1 MPTLYIRDISASA
14 YRKLK
19 LRARRHRRALTQEAA
34 TILEKALEEP
44 EKETD
49 IWAEMDAIKESIYT
63 RLGSLGDSAPLIR
76 EDREIGLKNLRFNRF
91 DSKGPTR
98 LIPTC

>member
-1 MPTLYIRDISASA
+1 MPTLYIRDMPTST

-19 LRARRHRRALTQEAA
+19 FRARRHRRSLTQEAA

-49 IWAEMDAIKESIYT
+49 IWAEMDAIKEGIYT
-63 RLGSLGDSAPLIR
+63 RLGWLGDSAPLIR
-76 EDREIGLKNLRFNRF
+76 EDRER
-91 DSKGPTR
+91 
-98 LIPTC
+98 